1 MNGITLKFTQYFP
14 LICQIEIFK
23 LNMAVQKLHM
33 FSLKDSNT
41 SVQGRRKAGTMR
53 EIHTGAKKK
62 KGAEG
67 A

>member
-1 MNGITLKFTQYFP
+1 MQLGQSF
-14 LICQIEIFK
+14 FK
-23 LNMAVQKLHM
+23 
-33 FSLKDSNT
+33 SLALQ
-41 SVQGRRKAGTMR
+41 QGPRKAGTMR